1 MSVEVSGPGVR
12 VAESA
17 MDPPSSIPN
26 LVVPHGSA
34 GEYCAG
40 NCVGGEAA
48 ARTPGPETDDTFIH
62 TTAGWSSGS
71 SLGS

>member
-1 MSVEVSGPGVR
+1 MCVVRQQQLSSWGVC

-40 NCVGGEAA
+40 NRVGGEAA
-48 ARTPGPETDDTFIH
+48 AHTPQL
-62 TTAGWSSGS
+62 
-71 SLGS
+71 LGDPA